1 MSQPSTSKL
10 NDSRL
15 DERPLTTSGP
25 LESVNVQGGSSKE
38 RVPPLSACD
47 RIIDISTEEDKSGF
61 KSGKKKPTEG
71 DHGIFPVLPKAE
83 LSLSDQESRTEESKP
98 NENDG
103 LWNNPE
109 LHHNE
114 ELYLLLSR
122 SDDPVWDFL
131 HHRIIWLEEKGNN
144 ITVME
149 AGELQ
154 ELRVMDEG
162 LRWGKHLGGELPG
175 SIFLRYE
182 FYQNTLDIRIRHLIS
197 CSWTVSKEV
206 QNQDPVKFY
215 LIWRSKK
222 QSRETLWLGRWE
234 QVPGTPVHE
243 ASIDGVIR
251 EWLLLEGDSKEI
263 KAKAYDCCNKLLKL
277 LRESKNVLY
286 EPEIRY
292 LEKLLRKFKL
302 ITLASA
308 IAPLGLAANA
318 ACFFGSTA
326 KHSPFAEGY
335 YSYSGL
341 VQGLLF
347 SAAFLRS
354 VTVTGSILASRRRAE
369 HWSQYVLLGASFA
382 TGIISFSLRMADPGS
397 DFRPAV
403 VVLDILLDVT
413 LALYCLTPYTLVYPE

>member
-1 MSQPSTSKL
+1 MSQPSTSEL

-15 DERPLTTSGP
+15 DERALRKSGP
-25 LESVNVQGGSSKE
+25 SESVNVQGGSSKE

-47 RIIDISTEEDKSGF
+47 RIIDDPTEEDKPGF
-61 KSGKKKPTEG
+61 KRGKKKPTEG
-71 DHGIFPVLPKAE
+71 DHGTFPLVPKAD
-83 LSLSDQESRTEESKP
+83 LSLSNQESRIEESKP

-131 HHRIIWLEEKGNN
+131 HHRIIWLEEKRNN

-197 CSWTVSKEV
+197 RSWILRKEL
-206 QNQDPVKFY
+206 QNQDPVLFY

-234 QVPGTPVHE
+234 QVPGTAVHE

-277 LRESKNVLY
+277 LRDSKNVLY

-292 LEKLLRKFKL
+292 LEKLLRKFKRR
-302 ITLASA
+302 TLASA
-308 IAPLGLAANA
+308 IAPLSLAINA
-318 ACFFGSTA
+318 ACFFISTA
-326 KHSPFAEGY
+326 RHSPFAGSY
-335 YSYSGL
+335 YSNTAL
-341 VQGLLF
+341 IQGLLF
-347 SAAFLRS
+347 SAAFVRS
-354 VTVTGSILASRRRAE
+354 VTITGSILASRRRAE
-369 HWSQYVLLGASFA
+369 HWSHYVLLGASFA
-382 TGIISFSLRMADPGS
+382 TGIASFILRMRDPGS
-397 DFRPAV
+397 EYRTAV
-403 VVLDILLDVT
+403 AVLDILLDVT
-413 LALYCLTPYTLVYPE
+413 LALHCLTPYTLVHPE